1 MIDRYSRP
9 AMSKVWSEDHVFQL
23 WLKVEVAAAQAWTEL
38 GVIPAADMARIRK
51 KARFNR
57 KRYDENFAQTRHDII
72 SFTRAVAPSLG
83 AESRWIH
90 HGLTSN
96 DVKDTALSL
105 QMVEALDLLDG
116 EVKALMKALRQRAEE
131 FIDTLCMGR
140 THGVH
145 AEPMS
150 FGLKLALWWEEMRR
164 HRRRLK
170 EARLMAAVGMISGP
184 VGSYASVPP
193 RVEEIVCKELGLSPA
208 PVSNQVIQ
216 RDRHAQFVQTLA
228 LIAATLEKIATEIRG
243 LQRTEIREVEEPF
256 GRPGYVSTGS
266 SSMPHKRNP
275 ELSERVCGLARLVR
289 GHAVTSLEN
298 VALWHERDISHSSAE
313 RIVLPDASLAV
324 DYMLATMTGIVGGM
338 KVNPERMM
346 ENVEMSRGLV
356 FSERVM
362 LALVE
367 KGMDRKRA
375 YEIVQRNAMTSWDQ
389 GDDFRTLVTTD
400 PEVAALVT
408 PRDLANMFD
417 YGYYLRH
424 VRYTFDRLG
433 FRTKPPAT
441 RAHKKPAD
449 TIEVLEG
456 GRSRTKAIRR

>member
-9 AMSKVWSEDHVFQL
+9 AMARVWSDDNVFEL
-23 WLKVEVAAAQAWTEL
+23 WLKVELAACRAWFQL
-38 GVIPAADMARIRK
+38 GVVPEHDLALIEKNAKFDRK
-51 KARFNR
+51 L
-57 KRYDENFAQTRHDII
+57 YDRNFEQTRHDII
-72 SFTRAVAPSLG
+72 SFTRAVAASLG
-83 AESRWIH
+83 PESRWIH

-105 QMVEALDLLDG
+105 QMVEAVDLIDAEAVRLM
-116 EVKALMKALRQRAEE
+116 EALKRRAQE

-164 HRRRLK
+164 HRRRLRDTR
-170 EARLMAAVGMISGP
+170 EMVAVGMISGP

-193 RVEEIVCKELGLSPA
+193 QIEELACGQLGLSPA

-228 LIAATLEKIATEIRG
+228 LIAATLEKIATEIRA
-243 LQRTEIREVEEPF
+243 LQRTEIHEVEEPF

-289 GHAVTSLEN
+289 GHSVTALEN

-313 RIVLPDASLAV
+313 RIILPDASLAV
-324 DYMLATMTGIVGGM
+324 DYMLDTMTGIISGM
-338 KVNPERMM
+338 TVYPERMM
-346 ENVEMSRGLV
+346 DNIESSRGLV

-367 KGMDRKRA
+367 KGMDRKQA
-375 YEIVQRNAMTSWDQ
+375 YEIVQRHAMEAWDR
-389 GDDFRTLVTTD
+389 GNDFRSLITTD
-400 PEVAALVT
+400 PEVGALVS
-408 PRDLANMFD
+408 PHDLAVMFD
-417 YGYYLRH
+417 YRHYLRH
-424 VRYTFDRLG
+424 VRHTFKRLG
-433 FRTKPPAT
+433 FGTGRRRAGETGPNGVRPRT
-441 RAHKKPAD
+441 RAVAARK
-449 TIEVLEG
+449 
-456 GRSRTKAIRR
+456 

>member
-1 MIDRYSRP
+1 
-9 AMSKVWSEDHVFQL
+9 
-23 WLKVEVAAAQAWTEL
+23 
-38 GVIPAADMARIRK
+38 
-51 KARFNR
+51 
-57 KRYDENFAQTRHDII
+57 
-72 SFTRAVAPSLG
+72 
-83 AESRWIH
+83 
-90 HGLTSN
+90 
-96 DVKDTALSL
+96 
-105 QMVEALDLLDG
+105 
-116 EVKALMKALRQRAEE
+116 
-131 FIDTLCMGR
+131 
-140 THGVH
+140 
-145 AEPMS
+145 
-150 FGLKLALWWEEMRR
+150 
-164 HRRRLK
+164 
-170 EARLMAAVGMISGP
+170 
-184 VGSYASVPP
+184 
-193 RVEEIVCKELGLSPA
+193 
-208 PVSNQVIQ
+208 VIQ